1 MLEQNSMLRKRKKEK
16 KSGGEEVVHRLPS
29 YITLKMINQQAG
41 QLLISMYTVVAVKAA
56 VGIKHS
62 NGRNNHTPHSIL

>member
-1 MLEQNSMLRKRKKEK
+1 MRNGAPTAILYYTQND
-16 KSGGEEVVHRLPS
+16 KS
-29 YITLKMINQQAG
+29 AG
-41 QLLISMYTVVAVKAA
+41 RRVIDIYVVAVKAA

>member
-1 MLEQNSMLRKRKKEK
+1 MLEQNSMLRKRKKGK
-16 KSGGEEVVHRLPS
+16 KEMRSGAPTAILYYTQNDKS
-29 YITLKMINQQAG
+29 AG
-41 QLLISMYTVVAVKAA
+41 RRVIDIYVVAVKAA

>member
-1 MLEQNSMLRKRKKEK
+1 MRSGAILYYTQND
-16 KSGGEEVVHRLPS
+16 KS
-29 YITLKMINQQAG
+29 AG
-41 QLLISMYTVVAVKAA
+41 RTVIDIYVVAVKAA